1 MAVGSPT
8 DPHGQLT
15 ENSRT
20 AHGQLTDN
28 HRLGTESRRQAAAL
42 QRVSLC
48 SSSMIIPGGIE
59 ETGCGIAESAW
70 LLLRR
75 CWFNDTVLALCRHRD
90 REREREEI
98 LIASSVYV
106 NDPAAGS
113 PTATLLRL
121 LLPLASGHR
130 QSSAGHHAPEGTR
143 AVDLQVALASHHR

>member
-42 QRVSLC
+42 QRVLGSCSGAVGLTTLSWLC
-48 SSSMIIPGGIE
+48 VGIE
-59 ETGCGIAESAW
+59 I
-70 LLLRR
+70 
-75 CWFNDTVLALCRHRD
+75 
-90 REREREEI
+90 EREEI